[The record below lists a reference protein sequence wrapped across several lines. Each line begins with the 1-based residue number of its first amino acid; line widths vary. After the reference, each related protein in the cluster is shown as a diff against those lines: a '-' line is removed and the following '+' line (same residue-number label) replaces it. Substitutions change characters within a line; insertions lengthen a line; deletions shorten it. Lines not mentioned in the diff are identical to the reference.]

1 MLGAVGGPKWG
12 TNKIRP
18 EQGLL
23 RLRKALDLYA
33 NIRPALFPSDSLL
46 KKSPL
51 KEELARGT
59 EIIVVRELVGGIYF
73 GERQEGDPKATE
85 GNAALAWDRSD
96 YSVKEIQRIAR
107 VAAGLALAHD
117 PPYPVTSVDK
127 ANVLATSRLWRSVV
141 TDLYAKE
148 YPQLQLTHQ
157 LVDSAAMII
166 CSRPQKLNGILLSQ
180 YIDSDYERLLMIRS
194 TADS

>member
-1 MLGAVGGPKWG
+1 M
-12 TNKIRP
+12 
-18 EQGLL
+18 

-46 KKSPL
+46 SKSPL
-51 KEELARGT
+51 KEELAKGT

-73 GERQEGDPKATE
+73 GERQEGDPKATS
-85 GNAALAWDRSD
+85 GNEALAWDRSD
-96 YSVKEIQRIAR
+96 YSVPEIQRIAR
-107 VAAGLALAHD
+107 VGAALALAHD

-141 TDLYAKE
+141 TDVFEKE
-148 YPQLQLTHQ
+148 FPQLQLSHQ

-166 CSRPQKLNGILLSQ
+166 CSRPQKLNGILLSGWT
-180 YIDSDYERLLMIRS
+180 S
-194 TADS
+194 TTASVC